1 MMRFIMSSIF
11 EGTGI
16 KNLKVRGG
24 VYYWR
29 QKIGGVQYSESLD
42 TRDRTVALERM
53 RKRVQEVKSGDEP
66 ARRGEMAK
74 KNDTSGDWVSHN
86 PNLKVLDC
94 TIRDGGL
101 VTNCEFED
109 DFVRAVH
116 RSLAAAGVDYM
127 ELGYKA
133 DQKIFSRADF
143 GRWKFTTEDDIREVL
158 GETDSNMKLS
168 VLVDVGRTNYKE
180 DILPCDQSALD
191 LIRVACYIHQIPAAL
206 DMINDARDKGYETS
220 LNLMAVSAVPDYE
233 LDKGLE
239 LIGAS
244 NADMLYVVD
253 SFGSLYYEQIQDL
266 ITRYRAAIGPDR
278 QLGIHAHNNM
288 QLAYANT
295 VYGAINGITMLD
307 STIDGLGR
315 GAGNCSTE
323 LLLGFLRNPK
333 FNIRPILECAQNNV
347 MPLREKY
354 DWGFSHPYMITG
366 QMNEHPRSAI
376 AVRATEQKDDC
387 LAFYDEMTDR

>member
-1 MMRFIMSSIF
+1 MSTVF

-16 KNLKVRGG
+16 RNLKLRGG

-29 QKIGGVQYSESLD
+29 QKVAGVQYSESLN
-42 TRDRTVALERM
+42 TRDQAEALERM
-53 RKRVQEVKSGDEP
+53 RVRVNEVKSGKQP
-66 ARRGEMAK
+66 ARRSTMAK
-74 KNDTSGDWVSHN
+74 KKDTSGDWVSYN
-86 PNLKVLDC
+86 PELKVLDC
-94 TIRDGGL
+94 TVRDGGL
-101 VTNCEFED
+101 VTNCEFQDE
-109 DFVRAVH
+109 FVRAVY
-116 RSLAAAGVDYM
+116 RSLSAAGVDYM

-133 DQKIFSRADF
+133 DQKIFSRSDF
-143 GRWKFTTEDDIREVL
+143 GRWKFTTEEDIREVL
-158 GETDSNMKLS
+158 GDTDGDMKLS

-180 DILPCDQSALD
+180 DILPCDQSALG

-244 NADMLYVVD
+244 AADMLYVVD

-266 ITRYRAAIGPDR
+266 ITRYRAAVGPDK
-278 QLGIHAHNNM
+278 QLGIHAHNNL

-295 VYGAINGITMLD
+295 VYAAINGVTMLD
-307 STIDGLGR
+307 STMDGLGR
-315 GAGNCSTE
+315 GAGNCPTE

-333 FNIRPILECAQNNV
+333 FNIRPILDCVQNQL
-347 MPLREKY
+347 MPLRAKY
-354 DWGFSHPYMITG
+354 DWGFSHPYMVTG

-376 AVRATEQKDDC
+376 AVRASDSKDDC
-387 LAFYDEMTDR
+387 LSFFDEMMDR